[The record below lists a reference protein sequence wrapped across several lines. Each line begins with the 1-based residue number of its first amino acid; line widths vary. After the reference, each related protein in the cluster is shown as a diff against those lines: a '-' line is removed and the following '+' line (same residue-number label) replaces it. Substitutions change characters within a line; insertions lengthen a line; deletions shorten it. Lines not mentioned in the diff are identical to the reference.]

1 MKKIIESILHFR
13 ILILSIILLLTLFFG
28 FFIKNLKVNA
38 DFLSYLPKDDP
49 TAMMFNKVG
58 ETFGGN
64 YMGVIS
70 VTDTNIFDKAALKT
84 IQSITDT
91 LSQAPGISSVNSLTN
106 IIDIKTQDG
115 MVYID
120 NLISDLPETKAESDS
135 LKEYTLSKDLYR
147 NVLVSQD
154 GTTSIIAVKFQQR
167 LKEMIDTTLS
177 SDSLYSYY
185 SKYYP
190 EPIYNVKITG
200 DSASIFVDKM
210 KVVENIKKIIKSK
223 NYPQVIQYGGLPFL
237 TKEIGDI
244 IFSDILRLIPLA
256 FLIIVIVLWFGFKKI
271 SEVVIPLLNV
281 GIAIIWTLGIMGMF
295 HFDLTMVSN
304 TIPVI
309 LLAVGSAYSIH
320 VINHFRETQAASLKE
335 KITTSISQVAV
346 PVVFASITTIVGFL
360 SFIFGSYLT
369 MISNF
374 GLFSAM
380 GIFFSLLLSLILTPI
395 LQSFGKW
402 QAKQPDGTIQTVHSP
417 LGNLLKKLGYSIHQ
431 HPKYYLIFWGIII
444 GIFIIFAFKVER
456 NVNLLNYLKKDNPA
470 RLAEENI
477 RQKFGGT
484 TPIYL
489 VVSDSILTPKTLK
502 EMEKAKTFLNSLPY
516 IQNTQSVADFIK
528 EMNKNMGDGDKIP
541 GTQNKIDNLWFLLD
555 GQPILNQFITPN
567 HDQAVIQ
574 GIVTTTDSKTMR
586 KLVKKVNT
594 YIAKHPNI
602 RQTGFSSIYSQLD
615 QSILDSQR
623 TSLIISILLVLILI
637 GFLLKGFSK
646 GVLAII
652 PILTTLTV
660 LFGFM
665 GLAGISLDV
674 ATVLVGSVS
683 IGIGIDYAIH
693 FITGFEY
700 HYKRTKNKE
709 QALSETMQ
717 TTGKGIVINMISV
730 TLGFMVLLF
739 AQLVPVEYFG
749 LLVSVT
755 MIVSSAATLTLL
767 PAFIFLNK
775 KYK

>member
-1 MKKIIESILHFR
+1 MKKITEIILKLR
-13 ILILSIILLLTLFFG
+13 ILIVIIIFLLTVFFG

-49 TAMMFNKVG
+49 TAILFNKVG

-64 YMGVIS
+64 YMGVIAVS
-70 VTDTNIFDKAALKT
+70 DTNIFTKETLET

-91 LSQAPGISSVNSLTN
+91 LSQAPGIASVNSLTN
-106 IIDIKTQDG
+106 IIDVKTQDG
-115 MVYID
+115 TVYID
-120 NLISDLPETKAESDS
+120 NLIPEIPETKNELDS
-135 LKEYTLSKDLYR
+135 LKAYTLSKDLYR
-147 NVLVSQD
+147 NVLVSED
-154 GTTSIIAVKFQQR
+154 ASTSIIAVKFQQAW
-167 LKEMIDTTLS
+167 KEAVDTTLS
-177 SDSLYSYY
+177 SDSINSYY
-185 SKYYP
+185 SNKYQN
-190 EPIYNVKITG
+190 PIYNVKITG

-223 NYPQVIQYGGLPFL
+223 NYPQAIQYGGLPFL

-256 FLIIVIVLWFGFKKI
+256 FLIITIVLWFGFKKFRD
-271 SEVVIPLLNV
+271 VLIPLLNV
-281 GIAIIWTLGIMGMF
+281 GIAIIWTLGIMGIF

-309 LLAVGSAYSIH
+309 LLAVGSAYTIH
-320 VINHFRETQAASLKE
+320 VINHFRETSGTSLKE
-335 KITTSISQVAV
+335 KIITSTSQVAI
-346 PVVFASITTIVGFL
+346 PVFFASITTVIGFL

-395 LQSFGKW
+395 LQSFGKY
-402 QAKQPDGTIQTVHSP
+402 QTKQPDVNRHISKSS
-417 LGNLLKKLGYSIHQ
+417 LGNLLEKIGHSVHK
-431 HPKYYLIFWGIII
+431 HPKFYLTFWSIII

-456 NVNLLNYLKKDNPA
+456 NVNLLYYLKKNNPA

-484 TPIYL
+484 IPIYL
-489 VVSDSILTPKTLK
+489 TVSDTILTPTTLK
-502 EMEKAKTFLNSLPY
+502 EMENAKTFLNSLPY

-528 EMNKNMGDGDKIP
+528 EMNKNMGDGDNIP
-541 GTQNKIDNLWFLLD
+541 DTQDKIDNLWFLLD
-555 GQPILNQFITPN
+555 GQQILDQFITPD

-586 KLVKKVNT
+586 KIIKQVNT
-594 YIAKHPNI
+594 YIDKHPNMQ
-602 RQTGFSSIYSQLD
+602 QTGFTSIYNQLD
-615 QSILDSQR
+615 QSILDSQEM
-623 TSLIISILLVLILI
+623 SLIISILLVLALV

-646 GVLAII
+646 GLLSII
-652 PILTTLTV
+652 PILTTLIV

-665 GLAGISLDV
+665 GITGISLDV

-693 FITGFEY
+693 FITGFES
-700 HYKRTKNKE
+700 HYKRTQNRE

-717 TTGKGIVINMISV
+717 TTGKGIMINMLSV
-730 TLGFMVLLF
+730 TLGFMVLLL
-739 AQLVPVEYFG
+739 AHLMPIVYFG

-767 PAFIFLNK
+767 PAFIFLSK